1 MAERKQKVD
10 IRREEIL
17 KRLYTDGVV
26 SVVQLS
32 EALGVTEVTIRNDL
46 AAMEQEGQLLRVHG
60 GATMASGPQSAMLN
74 KEEFIYL
81 PQKRAIAEEVAK
93 LIQDG
98 DTLFINTGTTAVCIA
113 EALRARKN
121 LKIVTNSIPVATV
134 FGDGTSSRVTLL
146 GGDINARFGFTYGN
160 TAQEQLRQYRANWAL
175 LSVDGI
181 TPNGGVATYHA
192 EEVVLD
198 RMMIEGSARTLITAD
213 STKIG
218 RPGFS
223 RICDCDSAL
232 TLITNSCEPSEAL
245 QQLRQSGVQMI
256 FAELQKENGY
266 L

>member
-17 KRLYTDGVV
+17 KILHTDGVV

-32 EALGVTEVTIRNDL
+32 EALDVTEVTIRNDL

-60 GATMASGPQSAMLN
+60 GATLVPGPQSAMLN
-74 KEEFIYL
+74 KEEFVYL
-81 PQKRAIAEEVAK
+81 SRKRAIAEEVAN

-113 EALRARKN
+113 EALRSKKN

-134 FGDGTSSRVTLL
+134 FGNETSSNRVTLL
-146 GGDINARFGFTYGN
+146 GGDVNTRFGFTYGN
-160 TAQEQLRQYRANWAL
+160 AAQEQLKQYWANWAL

-198 RMMIEGSARTLITAD
+198 RMMVEGSARTLITAD
-213 STKIG
+213 SSKIG
-218 RPGFS
+218 RAGFG
-223 RICDCDSAL
+223 RICDCNSAL
-232 TLITNSCEPSEAL
+232 TLITNSCEPSEVL
-245 QQLRQSGVQMI
+245 QQLRQSGVQMV
-256 FAELQKENGY
+256 FAEL
-266 L
+266 